1 MFLYLLVSLVVS
13 FFYSA
18 LLFFNDY
25 LSSKPESNFLSPIVM
40 SLAGVMFLV
49 IPIHLGLSLKM
60 HILCILVINV
70 VGYAI
75 YHQFGMH
82 KK

>member
-1 MFLYLLVSLVVS
+1 MLLYLLILMIIS
-13 FFYSA
+13 FLYGGI
-18 LLFFNDY
+18 LLFNDY
-25 LSSKPESNFLSPIVM
+25 LSSNPESSFLSPIIM
-40 SLAGVMFLV
+40 SVSGVMFLV
-49 IPIHLGLSLKM
+49 IPIHLEVSIKI
-60 HILCILVINV
+60 HILSVLVINV